1 MIVVGSD
8 HGGFALK
15 QEIIEFL
22 KQGGYEDQD
31 VGIYQETTADYPDIA
46 QKAAEMIL
54 CGEADK
60 GILICGTGIGISIT
74 ANRYAGIRAA
84 LCHDC
89 FSAEATR
96 LHNDANVL
104 AMGGRVIGSE
114 LAKKITHTFLT
125 TPFSEEERHKRRI
138 EKTCF
143 GQMLTERLRFA
154 AWLAP
159 KAIEYF
165 EVWRAG
171 KIRNC
176 ENRAET
182 HSNKVAG
189 YDWPAAW
196 IKRQKEIT

>member
-1 MIVVGSD
+1 MSYNKKNKQRRREMIVIGSD

-22 KQGGYEDQD
+22 QQGGYEYQD
-31 VGIYQETTADYPDIA
+31 VGIYQEAAADYPDIA
-46 QKAAEMIL
+46 KKAAEMIL
-54 CGEADK
+54 RGEADK

-104 AMGGRVIGSE
+104 AMGGRVIGPE

-125 TPFSEEERHKRRI
+125 TPFSGEDRHKRRI

-143 GQMLTERLRFA
+143 GQTLTE
-154 AWLAP
+154 
-159 KAIEYF
+159 K
-165 EVWRAG
+165 
-171 KIRNC
+171 
-176 ENRAET
+176 
-182 HSNKVAG
+182 
-189 YDWPAAW
+189 
-196 IKRQKEIT
+196 

>member
-1 MIVVGSD
+1 MIVIGSD

-22 KQGGYEDQD
+22 QQGGYEYQD
-31 VGIYQETTADYPDIA
+31 VGIYQEAAADYPDIA
-46 QKAAEMIL
+46 KKAAERIL
-54 CGEADK
+54 RGEADK

-104 AMGGRVIGSE
+104 AMGGRVIGPE
-114 LAKKITHTFLT
+114 LAKKITHTFLI
-125 TPFSEEERHKRRI
+125 TPFSGEDRHKRRI

-143 GQMLTERLRFA
+143 GQTLTE
-154 AWLAP
+154 
-159 KAIEYF
+159 K
-165 EVWRAG
+165 
-171 KIRNC
+171 
-176 ENRAET
+176 
-182 HSNKVAG
+182 
-189 YDWPAAW
+189 
-196 IKRQKEIT
+196 

>member
-1 MIVVGSD
+1 M
-8 HGGFALK
+8 
-15 QEIIEFL
+15 
-22 KQGGYEDQD
+22 
-31 VGIYQETTADYPDIA
+31 
-46 QKAAEMIL
+46 

-143 GQMLTERLRFA
+143 GQMRTER
-154 AWLAP
+154 
-159 KAIEYF
+159 
-165 EVWRAG
+165 
-171 KIRNC
+171 
-176 ENRAET
+176 
-182 HSNKVAG
+182 
-189 YDWPAAW
+189 
-196 IKRQKEIT
+196 

>member
-1 MIVVGSD
+1 MIVIGSD

-22 KQGGYEDQD
+22 KQGGYEYQD

-54 CGEADK
+54 RGEADK

-104 AMGGRVIGSE
+104 AMGGRVIGPE

-125 TPFSEEERHKRRI
+125 TLFSEEERHKRRI

-143 GQMLTERLRFA
+143 GQMLTER
-154 AWLAP
+154 
-159 KAIEYF
+159 
-165 EVWRAG
+165 
-171 KIRNC
+171 
-176 ENRAET
+176 
-182 HSNKVAG
+182 
-189 YDWPAAW
+189 
-196 IKRQKEIT
+196 